1 VRLARPRLGRR
12 AALAGAVGLLVV
24 VFVLTLF
31 ALGSLNSL
39 ERQSVDGRFSW
50 RGGQPPGNQ
59 IVIVAVDQTTLQT
72 LGIRPPLP
80 RSDYA
85 KVLDR
90 VHAASPRTIG
100 IDTQFIGRSDSGE
113 DNALLAAIAR
123 DGPVLL
129 ATHEGP
135 RGAIPVPAG
144 VVDASGVTLGSA
156 AIDKDPDGVLRRML
170 YAPVRLKTL
179 AVRAAEMFR
188 NQPVNA
194 ADFSGNHAWID
205 FRGPPGT
212 FPRYSFADVL
222 ADRVPASSFAGK
234 AVLIGVTDP
243 VNDVFVTSISSV
255 PMPAVEINANALWT
269 VLAGLPL
276 KSAGAPVD
284 VALILALIGIPVAI
298 GARKSGL
305 FTLASS
311 AVLLAVFIGVA
322 QLAFNAGWIVAVV
335 YPIVGLVVATAGMI
349 GADAYVDRRELADV
363 KRVLGELF
371 PPQKPP
377 AFFISYRRS
386 QNTWQARDIRKEL
399 VRRYGE
405 SRVFMDTSSI
415 DYGESFPDRIASA
428 IRGCG
433 VILGLIG
440 PHWLEP
446 TAGSR
451 RIDDPNDW
459 VRRELEAA
467 LQRQEALVIPVLLDG
482 ASAPN
487 VADLP
492 ESLKDLATL
501 HAVPIVGEDLAI
513 EIDKLLESIERGQR
527 RAATPDG
534 PEKTGCPNLDDE
546 DNT

>member
-1 VRLARPRLGRR
+1 MKLARPRLGRR
-12 AALAGAVGLLVV
+12 DALAATVGGLVA
-24 VFVLTLF
+24 VFVLTLY
-31 ALGSLNSL
+31 ASGVLNNL
-39 ERQSVDGRFSW
+39 ERQSVDTRFSW
-50 RGGQPPGNQ
+50 RGDQPPGSQ
-59 IVIVAVDQTTLQT
+59 IVIVAIDQTTLTT
-72 LGIRPPLP
+72 LGTRPPLP

-90 VHAASPRTIG
+90 VHAASPRVIG
-100 IDTQFIGRSDSGE
+100 IDTQFIGRSDTTE

-129 ATHEGP
+129 ATHDGP
-135 RGAIPVPAG
+135 QGPIPVPAG
-144 VVDASGVTLGSA
+144 VVDAPGVVLGSA

-170 YAPVRLKTL
+170 YTPVGLKTL
-179 AVRAAEMFR
+179 AVRAAEMFGNR
-188 NQPVNA
+188 PANA
-194 ADFSGNHAWID
+194 GDFPENHAWID

-222 ADRVPASSFAGK
+222 SDKVPASSFAGK

-276 KSAGAPVD
+276 KSVGAPVD
-284 VALILALIGIPVAI
+284 VALILALIGIPVAV

-311 AVLLAVFIGVA
+311 AVLLALFIAIA
-322 QLAFNAGWIVAVV
+322 QLAFNAGWIVTVV
-335 YPIVGLVVATAGMI
+335 YPIVGLVVTTAGMI
-349 GADAYVDRRELADV
+349 GVDAYVGRRQLADLQ
-363 KRVLGELF
+363 RVLGDLF

-399 VRRYGE
+399 ARRFGE

-482 ASAPN
+482 ASAPGP
-487 VADLP
+487 ADLP
-492 ESLKDLATL
+492 ESIQALATL
-501 HAVPIVGEDLAI
+501 HAVVIVGEDLATD
-513 EIDKLLESIERGQR
+513 IDNLLKSIERGQR
-527 RAATPDG
+527 RAANRDTS
-534 PEKTGCPNLDDE
+534 EKTAAPNTDDE
-546 DNT
+546 NNT

>member
-1 VRLARPRLGRR
+1 M
-12 AALAGAVGLLVV
+12 
-24 VFVLTLF
+24 FVLILY
-31 ALGSLNSL
+31 ASGVLNNL
-39 ERQSVDGRFSW
+39 ERQSVDERFSW
-50 RGGQPPGNQ
+50 RGGQPPGDQ
-59 IVIVAVDQTTLQT
+59 IVIVAIDQTTLQT

-90 VHAASPRTIG
+90 VRAASPRMIG
-100 IDTQFIGRSDSGE
+100 IDTQFIGRSGAAE
-113 DNALLAAIAR
+113 DDALLAAIAR
-123 DGPVLL
+123 DGPILL
-129 ATHEGP
+129 ATHDGP
-135 RGAIPVPAG
+135 AGPIPVPAN
-144 VVDASGVTLGSA
+144 VVDAPGVVLGSA

-170 YAPVRLKTL
+170 YAPVSLKTF
-179 AVRAAEMFR
+179 AVRAAEMAH
-188 NQPVNA
+188 NQSVNA
-194 ADFSGNHAWID
+194 ADFPDNHAWID

-222 ADRVPASSFAGK
+222 ADKVPASSFAGK

-276 KSAGAPVD
+276 RSVGAPAD
-284 VALILALIGIPVAI
+284 VALILALIGGPVVI
-298 GARKSGL
+298 GARKSSL

-311 AVLLAVFIGVA
+311 AVLLAVFIAIA

-335 YPIVGLVVATAGMI
+335 YPIVGLLVATAGMI
-349 GADAYVDRRELADV
+349 GVAAYVDRRDLADL
-363 KRVLGELF
+363 KRDLGELA
-371 PPQKPP
+371 PERKPP

-405 SRVFMDTSSI
+405 SCVFMDTSSI

-446 TAGSR
+446 TGGSR

-467 LQRQEALVIPVLLDG
+467 LQRREALIIPVLLDG
-482 ASAPN
+482 AAAPDAAN
-487 VADLP
+487 LP

-501 HAVPIVGEDLAI
+501 HAVVIVGDDLATD
-513 EIDKLLESIERGQR
+513 IDNLLKSIERGRR
-527 RAATPDG
+527 RAAEGDAS
-534 PEKTGCPNLDDE
+534 EKTAGPNVHE
-546 DNT
+546 ENNT

>member
-1 VRLARPRLGRR
+1 MKLCRPKLGRR
-12 AALAGAVGLLVV
+12 EALAGVVGGLVV
-24 VFVLTLF
+24 IFVLILY
-31 ALGSLNSL
+31 ASGVLNNL
-39 ERQSVDGRFSW
+39 ERQSVDERFSW
-50 RGGQPPGNQ
+50 RGAQAPGNQ
-59 IVIVAVDQTTLQT
+59 IVIVAIDQATLQT
-72 LGIRPPLP
+72 LGTRPPLP

-90 VHAASPRTIG
+90 LHAASPRMIG
-100 IDTQFIGRSDSGE
+100 IVTQFIGRSDAAE

-129 ATHEGP
+129 ATHDGP
-135 RGAIPVPAG
+135 QGPIPVPAG
-144 VVDASGVTLGSA
+144 VVEAPGVVLGSG

-170 YAPVRLKTL
+170 YAPVGLKTF
-179 AVRAAEMFR
+179 AVRAAEMVR
-188 NQPVNA
+188 NQSPNA
-194 ADFSGNHAWID
+194 QDFPNNHAWID

-222 ADRVPASSFAGK
+222 AGKVPASSFAGK
-234 AVLIGVTDP
+234 VVLIGVTDP
-243 VNDVFVTSISSV
+243 VEDMFATSISSV

-276 KSAGAPVD
+276 KSVGAAVD
-284 VALILALIGIPVAI
+284 VMLILALIGVPAAI

-305 FTLASS
+305 FTLANS
-311 AVLLAVFIGVA
+311 AVLLAAFLAIA
-322 QLAFNAGWIVAVV
+322 QLAFDAGWIVSVV
-335 YPIVGLVVATAGMI
+335 YPIVALMVSTVAMI
-349 GADAYVDRRELADV
+349 GVDAHMERRQRSDLE
-363 KRVLGELF
+363 RVLGDLL

-405 SRVFMDTSSI
+405 SSVFMDASSI
-415 DYGESFPDRIASA
+415 DYGDSFPDRIASA
-428 IRGCG
+428 IRGSS

-440 PHWLEP
+440 PHWLQP

-459 VRRELEAA
+459 VRREIEAA

-482 ASAPN
+482 APAPAA
-487 VADLP
+487 ADLP
-492 ESLKDLATL
+492 ESIQALATL
-501 HAVPIVGEDLAI
+501 HAVVIVGEDLAAD
-513 EIDKLLESIERGQR
+513 IDNLLKSIERGQR
-527 RAATPDG
+527 RAATQDASENSAGPDVG
-534 PEKTGCPNLDDE
+534 KENIT
-546 DNT
+546 

>member
-1 VRLARPRLGRR
+1 MKLRRPRLGRR
-12 AALAGAVGLLVV
+12 EALAGVVGGLVV
-24 VFVLTLF
+24 VFVVILYASSVLDK
-31 ALGSLNSL
+31 L
-39 ERQSVDGRFSW
+39 ERQSVDQRFSW

-59 IVIVAVDQTTLQT
+59 IVIVAIDQATLDMLNT
-72 LGIRPPLP
+72 RPPLP

-90 VHAASPRTIG
+90 VHAASPRMIG
-100 IDTQFIGRSDSGE
+100 IDRQFIGRSDAAQ
-113 DNALLAAIAR
+113 DDALLAAVAR

-129 ATHEGP
+129 ATHDGSQ
-135 RGAIPVPAG
+135 RAIPVPAG
-144 VVDASGVTLGSA
+144 VVDAPGAVLGSV

-170 YAPVRLKTL
+170 YAPVSLKTF
-179 AVRAAEMFR
+179 AVRAAEMVR
-188 NQPVNA
+188 QQSVNA
-194 ADFSGNHAWID
+194 ADFPANHAWID
-205 FRGPPGT
+205 FRGSPGT

-222 ADRVPASSFAGK
+222 AGKVPASSFAGK

-243 VNDVFVTSISSV
+243 VDDVFVTSISSV

-276 KSAGAPVD
+276 KSVGTPLD
-284 VALILALIGIPVAI
+284 VAIILALIGIPAAI

-305 FTLASS
+305 FTMSVS
-311 AVLLAVFIGVA
+311 AVLLAVFIAIA
-322 QLAFNAGWIVAVV
+322 QLAFKGGWIVTAV
-335 YPIVGLVVATAGMI
+335 YPIVGLVVATVGMI
-349 GADAYVDRRELADV
+349 GVDAYVERRQRADLQ
-363 KRVLGELF
+363 RLLGDLL

-405 SRVFMDTSSI
+405 SHVFMDTSSI
-415 DYGESFPDRIASA
+415 DYGESFPDRITSA
-428 IRGCG
+428 IRGCS

-482 ASAPN
+482 ASAPSA
-487 VADLP
+487 VDLP
-492 ESLKDLATL
+492 ESIKGLAML
-501 HAVPIVGEDLAI
+501 HAVVIVGEDLASD
-513 EIDKLLESIERGQR
+513 IDNLLKSIERGLR
-527 RAATPDG
+527 RATQQDG
-534 PEKTGCPNLDDE
+534 SGEVAGRKVEAD
-546 DNT
+546 

>member
-1 VRLARPRLGRR
+1 M
-12 AALAGAVGLLVV
+12 
-24 VFVLTLF
+24 
-31 ALGSLNSL
+31 
-39 ERQSVDGRFSW
+39 
-50 RGGQPPGNQ
+50 
-59 IVIVAVDQTTLQT
+59 
-72 LGIRPPLP
+72 
-80 RSDYA
+80 
-85 KVLDR
+85 
-90 VHAASPRTIG
+90 IG
-100 IDTQFIGRSDSGE
+100 IDTQFIGRSDAEE

-129 ATHEGP
+129 ATHDGP
-135 RGAIPVPAG
+135 QGPIPVPAG
-144 VVDASGVTLGSA
+144 VVDAPGAVLGSA
-156 AIDKDPDGVLRRML
+156 AIDKDPDGLLRRML
-170 YAPVRLKTL
+170 YAPVGLKTL
-179 AVRAAEMFR
+179 AVRAAEMVH
-188 NQPVNA
+188 NQSVNA
-194 ADFSGNHAWID
+194 ADFPNNHAWID

-222 ADRVPASSFAGK
+222 ADKVPASSFAGK
-234 AVLIGVTDP
+234 AVLIGFTDP

-276 KSAGAPVD
+276 KSVGAPLD
-284 VALILALIGIPVAI
+284 VALIFALIGIPVAI

-311 AVLLAVFIGVA
+311 AVVLAVFIAIA
-322 QLAFNAGWIVAVV
+322 QLAFNAGRIVTVV
-335 YPIVGLVVATAGMI
+335 YPIVGLLVTTAGMI
-349 GADAYVDRRELADV
+349 GVDAYVERRQRADLQ
-363 KRVLGELF
+363 RVLGDLL

-405 SRVFMDTSSI
+405 SRVFMDASSI

-428 IRGCG
+428 IRGCS

-482 ASAPN
+482 ASAP
-487 VADLP
+487 AATELP
-492 ESLKDLATL
+492 ESIKPLAML
-501 HAVPIVGEDLAI
+501 HAVVVVGEDLATD
-513 EIDKLLESIERGQR
+513 IDNLLKSIERGQR
-527 RAATPDG
+527 RAANRDTS
-534 PEKTGCPNLDDE
+534 E
-546 DNT
+546 NTAARNADVENNT

>member
-1 VRLARPRLGRR
+1 MKLARPRLGRR
-12 AALAGAVGLLVV
+12 EALAGAVGGLVV
-24 VFVLTLF
+24 VFVLTLY
-31 ALGSLNSL
+31 ASGVLNNL
-39 ERQSVDGRFSW
+39 ERQSVDERFSW
-50 RGGQPPGNQ
+50 RGGQPPGSQ
-59 IVIVAVDQTTLQT
+59 IVIVAIDQTTLQT

-90 VHAASPRTIG
+90 VHAASPRVIG
-100 IDTQFIGRSDSGE
+100 IDTQFIGRSDAAE

-129 ATHEGP
+129 ATHDGP
-135 RGAIPVPAG
+135 QGAIPVPAG
-144 VVDASGVTLGSA
+144 VADAPGVVLGSA

-170 YAPVRLKTL
+170 YAPVSLKTL
-179 AVRAAEMFR
+179 ALRAAEMVR

-194 ADFSGNHAWID
+194 ADFPENHAWID

-212 FPRYSFADVL
+212 FPRFSFADVL
-222 ADRVPASSFAGK
+222 ADKVPASSFAGK

-243 VNDVFVTSISSV
+243 VNDVFVTSISSI

-276 KSAGAPVD
+276 KSVGAPVD
-284 VALILALIGIPVAI
+284 VALILALIGIPVAV

-311 AVLLAVFIGVA
+311 AVLLAVFIAIA
-322 QLAFNAGWIVAVV
+322 QLAFNAGWIVTVV

-349 GADAYVDRRELADV
+349 GVDAYVGRRQLADLQQ
-363 KRVLGELF
+363 VLGDLL

-399 VRRYGE
+399 ARRYGE
-405 SRVFMDTSSI
+405 SRVFMDASSI

-428 IRGCG
+428 IRGCS

-482 ASAPN
+482 ASAPAA
-487 VADLP
+487 ADLP
-492 ESLKDLATL
+492 ETIQGLATL
-501 HAVPIVGEDLAI
+501 HAVVIVGEDLATD
-513 EIDKLLESIERGQR
+513 IDNLLKSIERGQR
-527 RAATPDG
+527 RAANRDTP
-534 PEKTGCPNLDDE
+534 ETTAARNADDD